1 MKLIAPKFAFAP
13 DAPRRWATWALLT
26 PVLAIAFTLVGVI
39 GAALAISLVMPSLG
53 EFDPAQPRSILVVLL
68 IPFIGAAALTFA
80 YTAFVERRSFA
91 SIGLGGPHPLA
102 RFIFGLVLGV
112 VFVFAVCAGIVAFG
126 GAVIIDW
133 APSFAQPVMLAWT
146 AALLAGFII
155 QGSTEEIVFRGWMMS
170 AIGPRWGLAFAV
182 ILNSAVFGLLHAANL
197 PEINW
202 LAIANVGV
210 FGVYMSLM
218 ALDDKNIWRACGWHA
233 GWNWAL
239 MTGFEIEV
247 SGLPPAVDA
256 LIVDIDRAGASVIS
270 GGAFGPEGSIVTT
283 AALIAGSAYHAF
295 RLRARGEGL
304 VQSA

>member
-1 MKLIAPKFAFAP
+1 MKLFAPKYAFVAEP
-13 DAPRRWATWALLT
+13 PRRWPTWAWLT
-26 PVLAIAFTLVGVI
+26 PILAIAFILLGVI
-39 GAALAISLVMPSLG
+39 GAALGLSVIVPSLM
-53 EFDPAQPRSILVVLL
+53 EFDAESPRSILVVLL
-68 IPFIGAAALTFA
+68 IPFIGAAVLTFA

-91 SIGLGGPHPLA
+91 SIGFGGPHPLT
-102 RFIFGLVLGV
+102 RFVFGLMLGV
-112 VFVFAVCAGIVAFG
+112 VFVFAVCAGIVALG

-133 APSFAQPVMLAWT
+133 APSFSQPLMLAWT

-170 AIGPRWGLAFAV
+170 AIGPRWGLALAV

-218 ALDDKNIWRACGWHA
+218 ALDDKSIWRACGWHA

-256 LIVDIDRAGASVIS
+256 LIVDIDRTGASVIS
-270 GGAFGPEGSIVTT
+270 GGAFGPEGSIITT
-283 AALIAGSAYHAF
+283 AALIAGSAYHAL
-295 RLRARGEGL
+295 RLRARREEPR
-304 VQSA
+304 QNA